1 MTGEHGTQPLF
12 LSLFS
17 CYKNGGAQENEEGKE
32 EETEVDEGRRT
43 MRRTGREV
51 ETRRRID

>member
-1 MTGEHGTQPLF
+1 MNTVHNSSF
-12 LSLFS
+12 SLYS
-17 CYKNGGAQENEEGKE
+17 PVTRMGGAQENEEGKE